1 MVKIELGELQ
11 LDNDHHDP
19 LGTEVEVLLRAD
31 DIQHDDASPQ
41 LAEVVRKTFRGADF
55 LYTLRLPSGQE
66 VLAYVPSHHDHS
78 LGEKIGIRL
87 GVDHVVT
94 F

>member
-1 MVKIELGELQ
+1 
-11 LDNDHHDP
+11 
-19 LGTEVEVLLRAD
+19 
-31 DIQHDDASPQ
+31 
-41 LAEVVRKTFRGADF
+41 
-55 LYTLRLPSGQE
+55 
-66 VLAYVPSHHDHS
+66 VPSHHDHS